1 MPKDSPDV
9 PLREGLTGIATK
21 METFSS
27 LVKLLAQHAASQPDQ
42 RAYIFLSDRGEE
54 EAVLTFREL
63 HDAALATASRLAKI
77 ARPGDRAV
85 LVFPP
90 GLEFII
96 AFFACQIARVIAV
109 PMMVPRRQSARDSSI
124 GIMANCDPVVALT
137 SPAFAIRRDLQQRLS
152 HGRMPWL
159 SVDLAQIEP
168 AAAGW
173 PDPDPEDI
181 AFLQYTSGSTSD
193 PKGVAVS
200 HGNLLAN
207 LDMIR
212 VSLGTTKQ
220 STYVNWVPLYHDM
233 GLILNA
239 LEAFYVGALCVL
251 MAPNAFMQRPLGWLR
266 AIHHYRAEVGCS
278 PNFGFDLCVSRYRAE
293 QMQGIDLSC
302 WKVALNGAE
311 PVQAGTIGR
320 FIETFAS
327 HGFNP
332 EAAFP
337 AYGMAEATLLIA
349 GGRRGGGH
357 RTLTVSRS
365 GLQAHAVH
373 APVDQ
378 ADAQT
383 LVGCGRALVNE
394 RIAIVEPDSRRRCFA
409 NRIGEIWVNGP
420 NVAHAYWRN
429 AEASR
434 SGLNA
439 RIDGDED
446 GASWL
451 RTGDLG
457 LLDETG
463 ELFITGRIKDLIV
476 VRGINHYP
484 QDIEHTVQ
492 ALHPAFRRNCGA
504 AFSVPDD
511 RDEETLV
518 IVQEI
523 ERTERNRIDPT
534 EMMGLIRQGV
544 TDQHELFARHIMLIR
559 PGALPKTTSGKLQ
572 RGLTR
577 RLWLERHFEDLTAGA
592 H

>member
-1 MPKDSPDV
+1 
-9 PLREGLTGIATK
+9 
-21 METFSS
+21 METFSP
-27 LVKLLAQHAASQPDQ
+27 LVRLLAQHAASQPDQ

-54 EAVLTFREL
+54 ESVLTFREL
-63 HDAALATASRLAKI
+63 HDAALATASRLAEI
-77 ARPGDRAV
+77 ARPGERAI

-90 GLEFII
+90 GLEFIV
-96 AFFACQIARVIAV
+96 AFFACLIARVIAV
-109 PMMVPRRQSARDSSI
+109 PMMVPRRQRARDSSI
-124 GIMANCDPVVALT
+124 GIMADCEPVVALT
-137 SPAFAIRRDLQQRLS
+137 SPALAIREDLRARLS
-152 HGRMPWL
+152 RQQIPFL
-159 SVDLAQIEP
+159 SVDLTQLEP
-168 AAAGW
+168 AAAGL

-181 AFLQYTSGSTSD
+181 AFLQYTSGSTSE

-200 HGNLLAN
+200 HANLLAN
-207 LDMIR
+207 LEMIR
-212 VSLGTTKQ
+212 VSLGTTRQ

-239 LEAFYVGALCVL
+239 LEAFYVGASCVL
-251 MAPNAFMQRPLGWLR
+251 MAPNAFMQRPLSWLR

-278 PNFGFDLCVSRYRAE
+278 PNFGFDLCVSRYRAD
-293 QMQGIDLSC
+293 QMQDIDLSC

-311 PVQAGTIGR
+311 PVQAATLAR
-320 FIETFAS
+320 FIETFAH

-332 EAAFP
+332 DAAFP

-357 RTLTVSRS
+357 LTRTVSRS
-365 GLQAHAVH
+365 GLQAHAVG
-373 APVDQ
+373 APVDRT
-378 ADAQT
+378 DVQT
-383 LVGCGRALVNE
+383 LVGCGRALINE
-394 RIAIVEPDSRRRCFA
+394 RIAIVEPDSCRRRLA
-409 NRIGEIWVNGP
+409 DQIGEIWVNGP
-420 NVAHAYWRN
+420 NVARAYWRN
-429 AEASR
+429 AEASH
-434 SGLNA
+434 GLNA

-446 GASWL
+446 GANWL

-457 LLDETG
+457 FLDETG
-463 ELFITGRIKDLIV
+463 ELFITGRIKDLVV

-511 RDEETLV
+511 RHEETLV

-534 EMMGLIRQGV
+534 EMKGLIRQGV

-559 PGALPKTTSGKLQ
+559 PGTLPKTTSGKIQ

-577 RLWLERHFEDLTAGA
+577 RLWLERHFENLTAGA